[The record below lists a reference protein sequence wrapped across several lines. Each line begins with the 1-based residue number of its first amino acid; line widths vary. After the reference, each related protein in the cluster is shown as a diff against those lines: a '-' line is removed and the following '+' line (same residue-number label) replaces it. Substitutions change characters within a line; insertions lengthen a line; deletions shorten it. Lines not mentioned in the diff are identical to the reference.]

1 MQYPKPVTVQ
11 YPKPQEPVVNP
22 AAEQRE
28 KQLGEM
34 SVALETAFLKHG
46 EPPKWHVQVRAKD
59 PHNNI
64 AIYSENTQSVRALV
78 FPDKNDAYRV
88 AFYGPI
94 KPSDRD
100 EIEEA
105 LKDTGLNV
113 SIMNTPFVNPGGF

>member
-1 MQYPKPVTVQ
+1 MQYPKPVSIQ
-11 YPKPQEPVVNP
+11 YPTRQDPVVNP

-28 KQLGEM
+28 KQFGEM
-34 SVALETAFLKHG
+34 SVALEEAFLNQDN
-46 EPPKWHVQVRAKD
+46 PPKWHVQVRSKD

-94 KPSDRD
+94 KPSDRN

-105 LKDTGLNV
+105 LKKTELNV

>member
-1 MQYPKPVTVQ
+1 MA
-11 YPKPQEPVVNP
+11 NP

-28 KQLGEM
+28 KQLAEM
-34 SVALETAFLKHG
+34 SVVLEASFSKQS

-64 AIYSENTQSVRALV
+64 AIYSENSQSVRALV
-78 FPDKNDAYRV
+78 FPDKNDSYRV

-94 KPSDRD
+94 KPSDRN

>member
-1 MQYPKPVTVQ
+1 MQYPKPVALQ
-11 YPKPQEPVVNP
+11 YPTPQEPVANP

-34 SVALETAFLKHG
+34 SVVLEEAFAKQDN
-46 EPPKWHVQVRAKD
+46 PPKWHVQVRAKD

-78 FPDKNDAYRV
+78 FPDKGDTYRV

-94 KPSDRD
+94 IPSDRD

-105 LKDTGLNV
+105 LKSTGLNV